1 MKKIISVLL
10 ASLFIISCLTGCQ
23 NNNNNNLPNPI
34 SDSSYDEIKS
44 DYGIN
49 LLIPDD
55 ASDAYYSIISRD
67 SKTLLICQVGFKYD
81 KGKYNYRGSKVV
93 DDDEQLSGVYY
104 DFPREDDFIV
114 SGIKAEIEYGVKNA
128 GILAKWDIRNIHYS
142 LYAENLDESS
152 LKNFKVL
159 LSTLIESNA

>member
-10 ASLFIISCLTGCQ
+10 ASFFIISCLTGCQ
-23 NNNNNNLPNPI
+23 SNNTGVPNPI

-44 DYGIN
+44 GYGIN
-49 LLIPDD
+49 LLIPDG
-55 ASDAYYSIISRD
+55 ASDAYYSIISKD
-67 SKTLLICQVGFKYD
+67 SKALMICQVGFNYN
-81 KGKYNYRGSKVV
+81 KGKYTYRGSKVV

-104 DFPREDDFIV
+104 DFPREDDFVI
-114 SGIKAEIEYGVKNA
+114 SGIKAEIEYGVKNG
-128 GILAKWDIRNIHYS
+128 GILARWDIRNVHYS
-142 LYAENLDESS
+142 LYADNLDESS